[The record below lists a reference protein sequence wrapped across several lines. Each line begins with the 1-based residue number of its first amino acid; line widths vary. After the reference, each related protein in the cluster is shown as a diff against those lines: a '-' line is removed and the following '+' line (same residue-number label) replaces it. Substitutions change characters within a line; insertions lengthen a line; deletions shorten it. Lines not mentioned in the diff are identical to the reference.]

1 VTDWRLPERR
11 REVFHDFYE
20 FHLRYRS
27 HPGCVY
33 YLMPWLRDHFGWDT
47 EECYWFA
54 FLNGNTQHPITSL
67 LLFEAG
73 PSLADA
79 DVAVRFWQE
88 HYQRLGWDTDRRYH
102 KKAFDK
108 AVASYLGLVAP
119 YGTQEE
125 FWKAQAAGGW
135 SAVWDA
141 GRSVETFGRLSAFSY
156 LEYVRIM
163 SDGTAVEFDCE
174 DLFLEDMAGSRSHRN
189 GLCIVTGLDHMDWH
203 SSNPDF
209 DGHYDRS
216 VLSYL
221 EAEGAS
227 LRSEA
232 RARAAGMPWEHDVSY
247 FTLESTLCTYKGW
260 HRPNRRYPGVYNDML
275 YDRIKSAVV
284 AWPDDPLTAA
294 LIEDTFWRARAE
306 CLPRYLRLEDVPGDP
321 GLSPVKQNHYRETGE
336 VIVLGHEYPIY
347 WSSFD
352 QAVADGELGTFR

>member
-1 VTDWRLPERR
+1 MTDWRLPERR

-20 FHLRYRS
+20 FHLRHGA

-33 YLMPWLRDHFGWDT
+33 YLMPWLSERFGWDA
-47 EECYWFA
+47 EQRYWFA

-67 LLFEAG
+67 LLMQAG
-73 PSLADA
+73 PDLAHA
-79 DVAVRFWQE
+79 DEAVRFWAD
-88 HYQRLGWDTDRRYH
+88 HYKQLGWDTDRRYH
-102 KKAFDK
+102 KKSFDK
-108 AVASYLGLVAP
+108 AVASYLGLL
-119 YGTQEE
+119 GRRTQEE
-125 FWKAQAAGGW
+125 FWNAVAWDGW
-135 SAVWDA
+135 PTVWET
-141 GRSVETFGRLSAFSY
+141 GRSIETFGRLSAFSY

-163 SDGTAVEFDCE
+163 NGDFDCE

-203 SSNPDF
+203 KSNPDF

-227 LRSEA
+227 LLAEA
-232 RARAAGMPWEHDVSY
+232 KKRAEGQPWEYDVSY

-275 YDRIKSAVV
+275 YDRIIASAA
-284 AWPDDPLTAA
+284 AWPDDPKTQTF
-294 LIEDTFWRARAE
+294 ICNTFWQARVE
-306 CLPRYLRLEDVPGDP
+306 SLPAVLRLEDNPCDP
-321 GLSPVKQNHYRETGE
+321 GLNPIKQNHYRETGE
-336 VIVLGHEYPIY
+336 VIVLGHEYPKY

-352 QAVADGELGTFR
+352 EQVKTGALGVFR